1 MKDLVTIVIPCYMQ
15 AQYLQEAIDSVRA
28 QTYPHWEC
36 IIVNDAS
43 PDHTATVADAAAAT
57 DSRIRVIHKPQNE
70 GLAAARNSGIHA
82 GTGTYIVPLDA
93 DDKLAP
99 TFLDE
104 CLSAIAQH
112 PGAKMIYT
120 DAQHFGINND
130 YATRNEVDMHRLCH
144 HNFCQPTAL
153 FATSTFLQTEGYRQG
168 IYGYEDWDMWLQ
180 IIDHP
185 SDAVCVHKGLFYQRI
200 KEQSM
205 ITELLADEKKE
216 QQVRKNLYRYNRKK
230 IQHYAPELAIW
241 HEQQLDNPDKMFLL
255 KNKLLRLKSKLGI

>member
-1 MKDLVTIVIPCYMQ
+1 MSALVTIVIPCYMQ

-57 DSRIRVIHKPQNE
+57 DSRIRVIHKPHNE

-130 YATRNEVDMHRLCH
+130 YATRNDVDMHSLCH

-230 IQHYAPELAIW
+230 MQKHAPALAYHYEKSHYLKDLSFMLRFTL
-241 HEQQLDNPDKMFLL
+241 EKMKQKYL
-255 KNKLLRLKSKLGI
+255 